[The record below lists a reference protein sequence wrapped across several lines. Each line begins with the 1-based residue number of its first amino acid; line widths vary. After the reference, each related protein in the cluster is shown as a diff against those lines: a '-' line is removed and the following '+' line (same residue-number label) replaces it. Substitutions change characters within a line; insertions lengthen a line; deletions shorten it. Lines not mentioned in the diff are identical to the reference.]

1 MNIQFD
7 TYYNYA
13 DLTLRLQE
21 LALAYPNL
29 LKLESIGKSHE
40 GRDVWCMTATN
51 FETGA
56 PEDKPAYWCDGNI
69 HATEVSASSALL
81 YHLHRLATNY
91 GTDADISR
99 ALDTRVFYIVPRV
112 NPDGAELFFAE
123 KPRYIRSSVRPYPY
137 DEESIEG
144 LRQEDIDGDGRI
156 LQMRIPDPN
165 GPWKTHSDEPRLL
178 IARDPAESGGTYYRV
193 IPEGS
198 LENFDGFTLTI
209 PRNKEGLDLN
219 RNFPANWRQ
228 EGEQVGAGPF
238 PGSEPEV
245 NNLVKFI
252 TSHPNITGG
261 MTFHTYSGVILRPF
275 GTHPDEHFPV
285 EDLWT
290 FQKLGEKGTELTGYP
305 TISVFHDFKYN
316 PKEVITGVF
325 DDWLYDHLGLFA
337 WTVEIW
343 SPQRQAGLTEGYDK
357 NTKSGAFK
365 FIQFY
370 REHPVEEDLKMLKW
384 SDNEL
389 EGKGFI
395 DWHPFEHPQLGR
407 IELGGWD
414 SMAAFRNPPGKYL
427 EKEIAPLS
435 DWIVY
440 NALVSPKLEIF
451 SLTAKPLGEL
461 ITGGPTAFHV
471 TAVVQNT
478 GWLPTYVTKKALER
492 KVVRDV
498 VVEIKLPSGAVL
510 QSGKERVE
518 LGQLEGRAYKAS
530 SPYGWGADPTNEIAK
545 TEWIVLAEPGSKI
558 EVIAR
563 HERAGKT
570 SKTIELQNLFDA

>member
-7 TYYNYA
+7 KYYDYSE
-13 DLTLRLQE
+13 LTALLQE
-21 LALAYPNL
+21 MALAYPNL
-29 LKLESIGKSHE
+29 LKLESIGKSFE

-81 YHLHRLATNY
+81 YHLHRLATCY
-91 GTDADISR
+91 ETDPEIAR
-99 ALDTRVFYIVPRV
+99 ALDTRAFYIVPRV

-123 KPRYIRSSVRPYPY
+123 KPRYIRSSTRPYPY

-144 LRQEDIDGDGRI
+144 LQQEDIDGDGRI

-165 GPWKTHSDEPRLL
+165 GPWKTHADEPRLL
-178 IARDPAESGGTYYRV
+178 IRRDPVEVGGTYYRV
-193 IPEGS
+193 IPEGK
-198 LENFDGFTLTI
+198 LDNFDGFNLML

-275 GTHPDEHFPV
+275 GTHPDEHFPA

-305 TISVFHDFKYN
+305 TISVFHDFKYH

-325 DDWLYDHLGLFA
+325 DDWLYDHLGLYA

-365 FIQFY
+365 FFQFY
-370 REHPVEEDLKMLKW
+370 REHPVSEDLQMLKW
-384 SDNEL
+384 SDTEL

-395 DWHPFEHPQLGR
+395 DWYAFNHPQLGE

-435 DWIVY
+435 DWILY
-440 NALVSPKLEIF
+440 NALVSPKLEIL
-451 SLTAKPLGEL
+451 SLVAKSLGAPDAKGLTAYL
-461 ITGGPTAFHV
+461 V
-471 TAVVQNT
+471 TLVVQNT

-498 VVEIKLPSGAVL
+498 VVEIKLPKGAVL
-510 QSGKERVE
+510 QSGKERLE
-518 LGQLEGRAYKAS
+518 IGQLEGRAYKAS
-530 SPYGWGADPTNEIAK
+530 SPYGWGADPTNEIVK
-545 TEWIVLAEPGSKI
+545 TEWLVLAKQGMELEI
-558 EVIAR
+558 IAR
-563 HERAGKT
+563 HDRAGKI
-570 SKTIELQNLFDA
+570 SKTIKLSN